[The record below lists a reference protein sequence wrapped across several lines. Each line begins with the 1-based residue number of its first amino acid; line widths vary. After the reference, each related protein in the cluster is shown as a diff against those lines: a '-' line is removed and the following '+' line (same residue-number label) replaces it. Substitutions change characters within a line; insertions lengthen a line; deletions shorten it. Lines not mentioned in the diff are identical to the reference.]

1 MKTSFRLKSQLSV
14 SSILTVCL
22 LSAVM
27 TIFPD
32 QANADNII
40 TSGTTLRV
48 SAGTTLVSTGNLV
61 INSGA
66 TLNNSGTVNLKSNL
80 NNLNASQNS
89 LGSGT
94 VIFSGTASQ
103 AISGNNTIQNLTI
116 NNASGV
122 TNNGQT
128 LVNGVLT
135 LTSGRVTLGAYNLT
149 LGTAATIGGTPSSS
163 AMIVATGSGQMRKS
177 YAAAGSFV
185 FPVGDNT
192 GTAEYT
198 PVTLNFSAGSFAGG
212 NYAGVNLV
220 NSAYPG
226 SSGSYLNRYW
236 NISQSGISSF
246 TCNAT
251 FQYVVADINGTETS
265 IWCVRVLPEPQT
277 NYQAANTTLHQLTAN
292 GLNAF
297 GTFTGKLPITDKILN
312 LTLFIEGFFN
322 GTTLNQTQDVDDDL
336 NQFNKFPG
344 ITVDTLSIFLAG
356 ASAPYDFLF
365 WAHSLNLN
373 TSGNVS
379 TNIPGALS
387 GNYYIAVFHRSSV
400 QTWSSSPVSFSG
412 STINYNFTTSAG
424 QAFGSNQK
432 DLLGN
437 GSVWGI
443 YSGDI
448 TSSGGIQDGYVDFFD
463 LVTIYNLNVSS
474 AYGYQPA
481 DLTGDGFVD
490 FFDLIMDYNNNV
502 NGIGMNT
509 PQNPAKRPLMNSLI
523 AN

>member
-1 MKTSFRLKSQLSV
+1 
-14 SSILTVCL
+14 
-22 LSAVM
+22 M

-149 LGTAATIGGTPSSS
+149 LGTAATIGGAPSSS

-220 NSAYPG
+220 NAAYPG

-251 FQYVVADINGTETS
+251 FQYLVADVNGTETS

-277 NYQAANTTLHQLTAN
+277 NYQVTNATLHQLTAN
-292 GLNAF
+292 ALNAL
-297 GTFTGKLPITDKILN
+297 GTFTGKLPITDKLLN
-312 LTLFIEGFFN
+312 LTLYLEGLYNGSGLMRKAQNETGDQFSGDIADLIEVELHNSTNYSDIIFTAPGVPLSITGQATINIPGTNSASYFITVKHRNSLETTSSAPISFAGSIIDYAFTLPVNVYGGNVLLMVDGIYTIYGGDVSQDGIVDTGDMTPVDNDAALFITGYNPTDVN
-322 GTTLNQTQDVDDDL
+322 GD
-336 NQFNKFPG
+336 G
-344 ITVDTLSIFLAG
+344 TVDTADMTIVDNNS
-356 ASAPYDFLF
+356 ASF
-365 WAHSLNLN
+365 
-373 TSGNVS
+373 VS
-379 TNIPGALS
+379 AQLP
-387 GNYYIAVFHRSSV
+387 
-400 QTWSSSPVSFSG
+400 
-412 STINYNFTTSAG
+412 
-424 QAFGSNQK
+424 
-432 DLLGN
+432 
-437 GSVWGI
+437 
-443 YSGDI
+443 
-448 TSSGGIQDGYVDFFD
+448 
-463 LVTIYNLNVSS
+463 
-474 AYGYQPA
+474 
-481 DLTGDGFVD
+481 
-490 FFDLIMDYNNNV
+490 
-502 NGIGMNT
+502 
-509 PQNPAKRPLMNSLI
+509 
-523 AN
+523 

>member
-297 GTFTGKLPITDKILN
+297 GTFTGKLPITDKLLN
-312 LTLFIEGFFN
+312 LTLFLEGLYN
-322 GTTLNQTQDVDDDL
+322 GSSSMRKAQNESG
-336 NQFNKFPG
+336 NQFGGNIADIIQVELHNSINYSDIIFTAPDIPLSTSGSAAVSIPG
-344 ITVDTLSIFLAG
+344 SYGSSYYITVKHRNSLETTTSTPVSFANSIINYAFTEPANVYGGNILLMIDGVYTIFGGDVNQDGIVDTGDMTPVDNDAALFSTGYNTTDVNGDGTVDTADMTIVDNN
-356 ASAPYDFLF
+356 SA
-365 WAHSLNLN
+365 
-373 TSGNVS
+373 T
-379 TNIPGALS
+379 
-387 GNYYIAVFHRSSV
+387 
-400 QTWSSSPVSFSG
+400 
-412 STINYNFTTSAG
+412 
-424 QAFGSNQK
+424 
-432 DLLGN
+432 
-437 GSVWGI
+437 
-443 YSGDI
+443 
-448 TSSGGIQDGYVDFFD
+448 
-463 LVTIYNLNVSS
+463 
-474 AYGYQPA
+474 
-481 DLTGDGFVD
+481 FVNAI
-490 FFDLIMDYNNNV
+490 L
-502 NGIGMNT
+502 
-509 PQNPAKRPLMNSLI
+509 P
-523 AN
+523 

>member
-1 MKTSFRLKSQLSV
+1 MKTSFRSKSQLFFSRV
-14 SSILTVCL
+14 LIVCL
-22 LSAVM
+22 LSVAM
-27 TIFPD
+27 SLLPD

-80 NNLNASQNS
+80 NNQHASQNS

-94 VIFSGTASQ
+94 VIFSGTAPQ
-103 AISGNNTIQNLTI
+103 TISGNNTIQNLTI

-122 TNNGQT
+122 TNSGQT
-128 LVNGVLT
+128 QVNGVLT
-135 LTSGRVTLGAYNLT
+135 LTSGRVNLGAYNLT
-149 LGTAATIGGTPSSS
+149 LGTSATIGGAPSAS
-163 AMIVATGSGQMRKS
+163 AMVVATGSGQMRKS
-177 YAAAGSFV
+177 FAAAGSFV

-192 GTAEYT
+192 GTAGYS
-198 PVTLNFSAGSFAGG
+198 PVTLNFSAGSFASG

-220 NSAYPG
+220 NAAYPG
-226 SSGSYLNRYW
+226 SAGSYLNRYW

-251 FQYVVADINGTETS
+251 FQYLVADVNGTETS

-277 NYQAANTTLHQLTAN
+277 NYQVANTTLHQLTAN
-292 GLNAF
+292 GLTAM

-312 LTLFIEGFFN
+312 LTLYIEGFFN
-322 GTTLNQTQDVDDDL
+322 GTTMNQAQDVDDDL

-344 ITVDTLSIFLAG
+344 ITVDTLSIYLAQ
-356 ASAPYDFLF
+356 ASAPYNYLF
-365 WAHSLNLN
+365 WAHALNLN
-373 TSGNVS
+373 TGGNVS
-379 TNIPGALS
+379 TNVPGSLS
-387 GNYYIAVFHRSSV
+387 GNYYIAVFHRSGV
-400 QTWSSSPVSFSG
+400 QTWSSSPVSFAG

-424 QAFGSNQK
+424 QAYGSNQK

-443 YSGDI
+443 FSGDI
-448 TSSGGIQDGYVDFFD
+448 TSSGGFQDGYVDFFD
-463 LVTIYNLNVSS
+463 LVNIYNLNVNS

-490 FFDLIMDYNNNV
+490 FVDLIMDYNNNV

-509 PQNPAKRPLMNSLI
+509 PQNPAKRPMLGR
-523 AN
+523 